1 MDLVATIRKQGSR
14 GGVNFS
20 WDDVAQSSRREHY
33 LGHSIKAPVGR
44 WQQGRDLTWYA
55 KEGEGQGDD
64 GDEQGGEDGIDA
76 AAAARR
82 DELRRVKE
90 AEEEAMARAL
100 GLPPGTRLGGG
111 PGAAVG
117 PAAGTGANSIA
128 VPANTSRMPQPQPET
143 GGEAEIDTTETGT
156 TGVNAATAAD
166 GEIIAGMRR
175 RTDVRGTRNT
185 NTIAVRDEAGHVT
198 VMTETTEH
206 LETRETV
213 QMAGRGGLAA
223 GVGVGAVHDVMSRGM
238 IGVAVPETASGGAT
252 ATTTEETK
260 EEIETEN
267 IATNEHS
274 R

>member
-14 GGVNFS
+14 GGVNFN

-55 KEGEGQGDD
+55 KEGEGQGD
-64 GDEQGGEDGIDA
+64 GGGEEGGEDSIDA

-117 PAAGTGANSIA
+117 PAAGTGANSIV
-128 VPANTSRMPQPQPET
+128 VPANASRMPQPQPDSSA
-143 GGEAEIDTTETGT
+143 AE
-156 TGVNAATAAD
+156 VNAATAAD
-166 GEIIAGMRR
+166 GETIAGMTRM
-175 RTDVRGTRNT
+175 TDVRGTRNT

-198 VMTETTEH
+198 DMTETTERP
-206 LETRETV
+206 ETPETV
-213 QMAGRGGLAA
+213 QTTGRGGLAA
-223 GVGVGAVHDVMSRGM
+223 GVGVGAGAVHDVMSRGM
-238 IGVAVPETASGGAT
+238 IGVAVPETAGGGAT

-267 IATNEHS
+267 IATSNLS

>member
-128 VPANTSRMPQPQPET
+128 VPANTSRMPQPQP
-143 GGEAEIDTTETGT
+143 
-156 TGVNAATAAD
+156 GVNAATAAD